1 MMTSLGISYKKI
13 LQQGKMMSRAGFV
26 SLIGRPNAGKSTLM
40 NSLLGEKI
48 AMVSQKANA
57 TRRRSNAIVMVEDTQ
72 IIFVD
77 TPGLHEREKI
87 LNQFMMDEALKA
99 MGDCDL
105 IIYLA
110 PVTDSVEHYK
120 KFLKLNKKNIKHIIV
135 ISKIDQVKQEK
146 LFKTITSYN
155 QFSDHFEALV
165 PVAIP
170 KKVGHEDLL
179 KLITKNLPES
189 PFLFDPEDLTSEL
202 VRDIYAGFIREG
214 IFENVSDEVPY
225 ESDVIIESIDEE
237 DHVDIVTAMIII
249 EKESQK
255 GIIIGKGG
263 ESIKRIGKSAREKIE
278 RLSTKKAY
286 LNLQVV
292 VKKGW
297 TKDVNFLKEIGY
309 DNAK

>member
-1 MMTSLGISYKKI
+1 
-13 LQQGKMMSRAGFV
+13 MSRAGFV

-110 PVTDSVEHYK
+110 PVTDSVEHYE
-120 KFLKLNKKNIKHIIV
+120 KFLKLNKKNTKHIIV

-146 LFKTITSYN
+146 LFKTIASYN
-155 QFSDHFEALV
+155 QFAEHFEALI

-170 KKVGHEDLL
+170 RKVGHEDLL
-179 KLITKNLPES
+179 KVICKNLPES

-237 DHVDIVTAMIII
+237 DHVDIISAMIII

-263 ESIKRIGKSAREKIE
+263 DSIKRIGKSAREKIE

-309 DNAK
+309 DSAK

>member
-1 MMTSLGISYKKI
+1 MTK
-13 LQQGKMMSRAGFV
+13 AGFV

-40 NSLLGEKI
+40 NSLLGENI

-57 TRRRSNAIVMVEDTQ
+57 TRRRSNAIVMYKDTQ

-77 TPGLHEREKI
+77 TPGLHEKEKI
-87 LNQFMMDEALKA
+87 LNQYMLDEALKA

-105 IIYLA
+105 IVYLA
-110 PVTDSVEHYK
+110 PVTDGVEHYE
-120 KFLKLNKKNIKHIIV
+120 KFLKLNNDRVKHIIV
-135 ISKIDQVKQEK
+135 LSKIDQVKQDK
-146 LFKTITSYN
+146 LFKRIASYN
-155 QFSDHFEALV
+155 KYAQHFEALI

-179 KLITKNLPES
+179 KVISNNLPES
-189 PFLFDPEDLTSEL
+189 PFLYDPEDLTSEL

-214 IFENVSDEVPY
+214 IFENVSDEIPY
-225 ESDVIIESIDEE
+225 ESDVIIDSIEE
-237 DHVDIVTAMIII
+237 ENGLDKIYATIII

-278 RLSTKKAY
+278 RLSGQKAY
-286 LNLQVV
+286 LNLQVS

-297 TKDVNFLKEIGY
+297 TKDKAFLEEIGY
-309 DNAK
+309 KS

>member
-1 MMTSLGISYKKI
+1 MNKTGLSKENATK
-13 LQQGKMMSRAGFV
+13 AGFV

-57 TRRRSNAIVMVEDTQ
+57 TRKRSNAIVMHNDTQ

-87 LNQFMMDEALKA
+87 LNQFMLDEALKA

-105 IIYLA
+105 IVYLA
-110 PVTDSVEHYK
+110 PVTDSLEHYE
-120 KFLKLNKKNIKHIIV
+120 KFLKLNNSKVKHIV
-135 ISKIDQVKQEK
+135 VLSKIDQVTQEK
-146 LFKTITSYN
+146 LFKKISSYN
-155 QFSDHFEALV
+155 QFSDYFEALI

-170 KKVGHEDLL
+170 KKVGHVDLL
-179 KLITKNLPES
+179 ETISRNLPDS
-189 PFLFDPEDLTSEL
+189 PYLFDPEDLTSEL

-214 IFENVSDEVPY
+214 IFENVSDEIPY
-225 ESDVIIESIDEE
+225 ESDVIIDKIEE
-237 DHVDIVTAMIII
+237 GKNLDKIHATIII

-263 ESIKRIGKSAREKIE
+263 DSIKRIGVYARTKIE
-278 RLSTKKAY
+278 TLSGKKAF
-286 LNLQVV
+286 LNLQVT

-297 TKDVNFLKEIGY
+297 TKDKTFLKEIGY
-309 DNAK
+309 QA

>member
-1 MMTSLGISYKKI
+1 MTT
-13 LQQGKMMSRAGFV
+13 RAGFV

-57 TRRRSNAIVMVEDTQ
+57 TRRRSNAIVMLEDTQ
-72 IIFVD
+72 IIFID

-87 LNQFMMDEALKA
+87 LNQFMLDEALKA

-105 IIYLA
+105 IVYLA
-110 PVTDSVEHYK
+110 PVTDNVEHYE

-135 ISKIDQVKQEK
+135 ISKIDQVKQDK
-146 LFKTITSYN
+146 LFKTIASYN
-155 QFSDHFEALV
+155 QYAEHFEALI

-179 KLITKNLPES
+179 KVIAKNLPES
-189 PFLFDPEDLTSEL
+189 PYLFDPEDLTSEL

-225 ESDVIIESIDEE
+225 ESDVIIESIEE
-237 DHVDIVTAMIII
+237 EKHIDIINAIIII

-263 ESIKRIGKSAREKIE
+263 ESIKRIGKAAREKIE

-309 DNAK
+309 DHAK

>member
-1 MMTSLGISYKKI
+1 MTK
-13 LQQGKMMSRAGFV
+13 AGFV

-57 TRRRSNAIVMVEDTQ
+57 TRKRSNAIVMHDNSQ

-77 TPGLHEREKI
+77 TPGLHEKEKM
-87 LNQFMMDEALKA
+87 LNQYMLDEALKA

-105 IIYLA
+105 IVYLA
-110 PVTDSVEHYK
+110 PITDSTEHYE
-120 KFLKLNKKNIKHIIV
+120 KFLKINNNRVKHIIV
-135 ISKIDQVKQEK
+135 LSKIDQVSQEK
-146 LFKTITSYN
+146 LFKRIASYN
-155 QFSDHFEALV
+155 QFSDHFEALI

-170 KKVGHEDLL
+170 KKLGHEDLL
-179 KLITKNLPES
+179 DTIAKNLPES
-189 PFLFDPEDLTSEL
+189 PYLYDPQDLTSEL
-202 VRDIYAGFIREG
+202 VRDIYAGFIREA

-225 ESDVIIESIDEE
+225 ESDVIIDSIDEE
-237 DHVDIVTAMIII
+237 SGIDKIYATIII

-255 GIIIGKGG
+255 GIIIGKAG

-286 LNLQVV
+286 LNLQVT

-297 TKDVNFLKEIGY
+297 TKDKNFLKEIGY
-309 DNAK
+309 DNGK

>member
-1 MMTSLGISYKKI
+1 MTK
-13 LQQGKMMSRAGFV
+13 AGFV

-57 TRRRSNAIVMVEDTQ
+57 TRKRSNAIVMHGETQ

-77 TPGLHEREKI
+77 TPGLHEREKV
-87 LNQFMMDEALKA
+87 LNQFMLDEALKA

-105 IIYLA
+105 IVYLA
-110 PVTDSVEHYK
+110 PVTDSVEHYE
-120 KFLKLNKKNIKHIIV
+120 KFLKLNNAKVKHIIV
-135 ISKIDQVKQEK
+135 LSKIDQVSQDK
-146 LFKTITSYN
+146 LFKKINSYAPYA
-155 QFSDHFEALV
+155 QYFEALI

-170 KKVGHEDLL
+170 KKIGHVDLL
-179 KLITKNLPES
+179 QVISKNLPDS

-214 IFENVSDEVPY
+214 IFENISDEIPY
-225 ESDVIIESIDEE
+225 ESDVIIDSIKE
-237 DHVDIVTAMIII
+237 DNNLDKIHATIII
-249 EKESQK
+249 EKDSQK

-263 ESIKRIGKSAREKIE
+263 EAIKRIGQYARMKIE
-278 RLSTKKAY
+278 TLSGKKAY
-286 LNLQVV
+286 LNLQVI

-297 TKDVNFLKEIGY
+297 TKDKAFLEEIGY
-309 DNAK
+309 KSEL

>member
-1 MMTSLGISYKKI
+1 MTKADSPK
-13 LQQGKMMSRAGFV
+13 RTHAGFV

-40 NSLLGEKI
+40 NSLLGENI

-57 TRRRSNAIVMVEDTQ
+57 TRKRSNAIVMYEDTQ

-77 TPGLHEREKI
+77 TPGLHEREKV
-87 LNQFMMDEALKA
+87 LNQYMLDEALKA

-105 IIYLA
+105 IVYLA
-110 PVTDSVEHYK
+110 PITDSVEHYE
-120 KFLKLNKKNIKHIIV
+120 KFLKLNNGKVKHIIV
-135 ISKIDQVKQEK
+135 LSKIDQVKQDK
-146 LFKTITSYN
+146 LFKRIASYN
-155 QFSDHFEALV
+155 QFSDKFEALI
-165 PVAIP
+165 PVAVP

-179 KLITKNLPES
+179 KQISKYLPES

-214 IFENVSDEVPY
+214 IFENVSDEIPY
-225 ESDVIIESIDEE
+225 ESDVIIDSIDEE
-237 DHVDIVTAMIII
+237 EGLDVIHATIII

-278 RLSTKKAY
+278 RLSMKKAY
-286 LNLQVV
+286 LDLQVS

-297 TKDVNFLKEIGY
+297 TKDKEFLEEIGY
-309 DNAK
+309 KT

>member
-1 MMTSLGISYKKI
+1 
-13 LQQGKMMSRAGFV
+13 MSKAGFV

-57 TRRRSNAIVMVEDTQ
+57 TRKRSNAIVMYEDTQ
-72 IIFVD
+72 IIFID
-77 TPGLHEREKI
+77 TPGLHEREKV
-87 LNQFMMDEALKA
+87 LNQFMLDEALKA

-105 IIYLA
+105 IVYLA
-110 PVTDSVEHYK
+110 PITDGVEHYK
-120 KFLKLNKKNIKHIIV
+120 KFLELNKNKIKHIIV
-135 ISKIDQVKQEK
+135 LSKIDQVKQEK
-146 LFKTITSYN
+146 LFKTIASYN
-155 QFSDHFEALV
+155 QFSNHFEALI
-165 PVAIP
+165 PVAVP
-170 KKVGHEDLL
+170 KKVGHDDLL
-179 KLITKNLPES
+179 NTISKNLPNS
-189 PFLFDPEDLTSEL
+189 PYLYDPEDLTSEL

-214 IFENVSDEVPY
+214 IFENISDEVPY
-225 ESDVIIESIDEE
+225 ESDVIIDSIEE
-237 DHVDIVTAMIII
+237 EKGIDRIYATIII

-278 RLSTKKAY
+278 RLSMKKAY

-309 DNAK
+309 DHAK

>member
-1 MMTSLGISYKKI
+1 MTK
-13 LQQGKMMSRAGFV
+13 AGFV

-57 TRRRSNAIVMVEDTQ
+57 TRKRSNAIVMHEDTQ

-77 TPGLHEREKI
+77 TPGLHEKEKV
-87 LNQFMMDEALKA
+87 LNKYMLDEALKA

-110 PVTDSVEHYK
+110 PVTDSTEYYE
-120 KFLKLNKKNIKHIIV
+120 KFLQLNKKNVKHVIV
-135 ISKIDQVKQEK
+135 LSKIDQVSQEK
-146 LFKTITSYN
+146 LFKKIDSYN
-155 QFSDHFEALV
+155 KYASNFEALI

-170 KKVGHEDLL
+170 RKVGHKDLL
-179 KLITKNLPES
+179 NTISKLLPES
-189 PFLFDPEDLTSEL
+189 PYLYDPEDLTSEL
-202 VRDIYAGFIREG
+202 VRDIYAGFIREA
-214 IFENVSDEVPY
+214 IFDNISDEVPY
-225 ESDVIIESIDEE
+225 ESDVIIDSIEE
-237 DHVDIVTAMIII
+237 DKGIDKIYATIII

-255 GIIIGKGG
+255 GIIIGKNGD
-263 ESIKRIGKSAREKIE
+263 SIKRIGKSAREKIE
-278 RLSTKKAY
+278 MLSTKKAY

-297 TKDVNFLKEIGY
+297 TKDKNFLKEIGY

>member
-1 MMTSLGISYKKI
+1 
-13 LQQGKMMSRAGFV
+13 MSKAGFV

-57 TRRRSNAIVMVEDTQ
+57 TRKRSNAIVMHDDTQ
-72 IIFVD
+72 IIFID
-77 TPGLHEREKI
+77 TPGLHEKEKV
-87 LNQFMMDEALKA
+87 LNQFMLDEALKA

-105 IIYLA
+105 IVYLA
-110 PVTDSVEHYK
+110 PVTDSVAHYQ
-120 KFLKLNKKNIKHIIV
+120 KFLELNKKNIKHIIV
-135 ISKIDQVKQEK
+135 LSKIDQVKQDK
-146 LFKTITSYN
+146 LFKSIASYN
-155 QFSDHFEALV
+155 QFSEYFEALI

-179 KLITKNLPES
+179 NTIAKNLPDS
-189 PFLFDPEDLTSEL
+189 PFLFDPQDLTSEL

-225 ESDVIIESIDEE
+225 ESDVIIDSIEEESGIDR
-237 DHVDIVTAMIII
+237 IYATIII

-255 GIIIGKGG
+255 GILIGKGG
-263 ESIKRIGKSAREKIE
+263 ESIKRIGKSAREKIQ
-278 RLSTKKAY
+278 RLSSKKAY
-286 LNLQVV
+286 LDLQVT

>member
-1 MMTSLGISYKKI
+1 MTK
-13 LQQGKMMSRAGFV
+13 AGFV

-77 TPGLHEREKI
+77 TPGLHEREKV

-110 PVTDSVEHYK
+110 PVTDSVEHYQ

-146 LFKTITSYN
+146 LFKTIASYN
-155 QFSDHFEALV
+155 QFAEHFEALV

-179 KLITKNLPES
+179 KLITRNLPES
-189 PFLFDPEDLTSEL
+189 PFLFNPEDLTSEL
-202 VRDIYAGFIREG
+202 VRDIYSGFIREG

-237 DHVDIVTAMIII
+237 AHVDVITAMIII

-263 ESIKRIGKSAREKIE
+263 DCIKRIGKSAREKIE

-286 LNLQVV
+286 LNLHVV

-309 DNAK
+309 DNTK

>member
-1 MMTSLGISYKKI
+1 MTK
-13 LQQGKMMSRAGFV
+13 AGFV

-57 TRRRSNAIVMVEDTQ
+57 TRKRSNAIVMHEDTQ

-87 LNQFMMDEALKA
+87 LNQFMLDEALKA

-105 IIYLA
+105 IVYLA
-110 PVTDSVEHYK
+110 PITDSTEHYE
-120 KFLKLNKKNIKHIIV
+120 KFLKLNANKRKHIIV
-135 ISKIDQVKQEK
+135 LSKIDQVKQDR
-146 LFKTITSYN
+146 LFKTIASYN
-155 QFSDHFEALV
+155 QYSDEFEALI

-170 KKVGHEDLL
+170 KKIGHDELL
-179 KLITKNLPES
+179 KVISKNLPES
-189 PFLFDPEDLTSEL
+189 PFLFDKDNLTSEL

-225 ESDVIIESIDEE
+225 ESDVLIDGIEE
-237 DHVDIVTAMIII
+237 DDARIDKIFATIII

-263 ESIKRIGKSAREKIE
+263 ECIKRIGKSAREKIQM
-278 RLSTKKAY
+278 LSGKKAY
-286 LNLQVV
+286 LELQVS

-297 TKDVNFLKEIGY
+297 SKDKAFLEEIGY
-309 DNAK
+309 QS

>member
-1 MMTSLGISYKKI
+1 MTK
-13 LQQGKMMSRAGFV
+13 AGFV

-57 TRRRSNAIVMVEDTQ
+57 TRKRSNAIVMHEDTQ

-77 TPGLHEREKI
+77 TPGLHEKEKV
-87 LNQFMMDEALKA
+87 LNQFMLDEALKA

-105 IIYLA
+105 IVYLA
-110 PVTDSVEHYK
+110 PVTDGVEYYE
-120 KFLKLNKKNIKHIIV
+120 KFLKLNNGKVKHIIV
-135 ISKIDQVKQEK
+135 ISKIDQVSQDK
-146 LFKTITSYN
+146 LFKRISSYN
-155 QFSDHFEALV
+155 QFSDHFEALI

-179 KLITKNLPES
+179 KVISKNLPDS
-189 PFLFDPEDLTSEL
+189 PFLYDPEDLTSEL

-214 IFENVSDEVPY
+214 VFENVSDEIPY
-225 ESDVIIESIDEE
+225 ESDVIIDSIEEE
-237 DHVDIVTAMIII
+237 DGIDRIYATIII

-278 RLSTKKAY
+278 RLSGQKAY
-286 LNLQVV
+286 LNLQVT

-297 TKDVNFLKEIGY
+297 TKDKVFLQEIGY
-309 DNAK
+309 DNVK

>member
-1 MMTSLGISYKKI
+1 MTK
-13 LQQGKMMSRAGFV
+13 AGFV

-110 PVTDSVEHYK
+110 PVTDSVEHYE
-120 KFLKLNKKNIKHIIV
+120 KFLKLNKKNTKHIIV

-146 LFKTITSYN
+146 LFKTIASYN
-155 QFSDHFEALV
+155 KYAEHFEALI

-179 KLITKNLPES
+179 KVICKNLPES

-237 DHVDIVTAMIII
+237 DHVDVITAMIVI

-263 ESIKRIGKSAREKIE
+263 DCIKRIGKSAREKIE

-309 DNAK
+309 DHDK

>member
-1 MMTSLGISYKKI
+1 MTK
-13 LQQGKMMSRAGFV
+13 AGFV

-57 TRRRSNAIVMVEDTQ
+57 TRRRSNAIVMHNESQ
-72 IIFVD
+72 IIFID
-77 TPGLHEREKI
+77 TPGLHEREKV
-87 LNQFMMDEALKA
+87 LNQFMLDEALKA

-105 IIYLA
+105 IVYLA
-110 PVTDSVEHYK
+110 PVTDSVEHYE
-120 KFLKLNKKNIKHIIV
+120 KFLKLNKNKIKHIIV
-135 ISKIDQVKQEK
+135 LSKIDQVNQDK
-146 LFKTITSYN
+146 LFKKIASYN
-155 QFSDHFEALV
+155 TYADQFEALI

-170 KKVGHEDLL
+170 RKVGHEDLL
-179 KLITKNLPES
+179 NTIAKNLPAS
-189 PFLFDPEDLTSEL
+189 PYLFDPEDLTSEL

-225 ESDVIIESIDEE
+225 ESDVIIESIEE
-237 DHVDIVTAMIII
+237 EKGLDSIYATIII

-278 RLSTKKAY
+278 RLSGKKAF
-286 LNLQVV
+286 LKLQVT

>member
-1 MMTSLGISYKKI
+1 
-13 LQQGKMMSRAGFV
+13 MSRAGFV

-110 PVTDSVEHYK
+110 PVTDSVEHYE
-120 KFLKLNKKNIKHIIV
+120 KFLKLNKKNTKHIIV

-146 LFKTITSYN
+146 LFKTIASYN
-155 QFSDHFEALV
+155 QFSEYFEALI

-170 KKVGHEDLL
+170 RKVGHEDLL
-179 KLITKNLPES
+179 KVICKNLPES

-237 DHVDIVTAMIII
+237 DHVDIISAMIII

>member
-1 MMTSLGISYKKI
+1 MTK
-13 LQQGKMMSRAGFV
+13 AGFV

-57 TRRRSNAIVMVEDTQ
+57 TRKRSNAIVMHENAQ

-77 TPGLHEREKI
+77 TPGLHEKEKM
-87 LNQFMMDEALKA
+87 LNQYMLDEALKA

-105 IIYLA
+105 IVYLA
-110 PVTDSVEHYK
+110 PITDSTQHYE
-120 KFLKLNKKNIKHIIV
+120 KFLKLNNNRVKHIIV
-135 ISKIDQVKQEK
+135 LSKIDQVSQEK
-146 LFKTITSYN
+146 LFKKIASYN
-155 QFSDHFEALV
+155 QYAEHFEALI

-170 KKVGHEDLL
+170 RKIGHEDLL
-179 KLITKNLPES
+179 NTIAKLLPDS
-189 PFLFDPEDLTSEL
+189 PYLYDPEDLTSEL
-202 VRDIYAGFIREG
+202 VRDIYAGFIREA
-214 IFENVSDEVPY
+214 IFENISDEVPY
-225 ESDVIIESIDEE
+225 ESDVIIDSIEE
-237 DHVDIVTAMIII
+237 EHGIDRIYATIII

-263 ESIKRIGKSAREKIE
+263 EAVKRIGKSAREKIE

-286 LNLQVV
+286 LNLQVT

-297 TKDVNFLKEIGY
+297 TKDKNFLKEIGY
-309 DNAK
+309 DNAN

>member
-1 MMTSLGISYKKI
+1 
-13 LQQGKMMSRAGFV
+13 MSKAGFV

-57 TRRRSNAIVMVEDTQ
+57 TRKRSNAIVMHEDTQ

-77 TPGLHEREKI
+77 TPGLHEREKV
-87 LNQFMMDEALKA
+87 LNQFMLDEALKA

-105 IIYLA
+105 IVYLA
-110 PVTDSVEHYK
+110 PVTDSVENYEQ
-120 KFLKLNKKNIKHIIV
+120 FLQRNNSRVKHIIV
-135 ISKIDQVKQEK
+135 LSKIDQVSQVK
-146 LFKTITSYN
+146 LFKKINEYN
-155 QFSDHFEALV
+155 QFSDHFEALI

-170 KKVGHEDLL
+170 KKVGHVDLL
-179 KLITKNLPES
+179 NTISKNLPDS
-189 PFLFDPEDLTSEL
+189 PYLYDPEDLTSEL

-214 IFENVSDEVPY
+214 IFENVSDEIPY
-225 ESDVIIESIDEE
+225 ESDVLIDKIEEEKNIDK
-237 DHVDIVTAMIII
+237 IYATIII

-263 ESIKRIGKSAREKIE
+263 DSIKRIGKYAREKIE
-278 RLSTKKAY
+278 ILSGRKAY
-286 LNLQVV
+286 LQLQVS

-297 TKDVNFLKEIGY
+297 SKDKSFLKEIGY
-309 DNAK
+309 QHD

>member
-1 MMTSLGISYKKI
+1 MTK
-13 LQQGKMMSRAGFV
+13 AGFV

-77 TPGLHEREKI
+77 TPGLHEREKV

-110 PVTDSVEHYK
+110 PVTDSVEHYE
-120 KFLKLNKKNIKHIIV
+120 KFLQLNKKNIKHIIV

-146 LFKTITSYN
+146 LFKTIASYN

-179 KLITKNLPES
+179 RLITRNLPES

-237 DHVDIVTAMIII
+237 AHVDVITAMIII

-263 ESIKRIGKSAREKIE
+263 DCIKRIGKSAREKIE

-309 DNAK
+309 DSAK